1 MSSPAAAPAYLRNP
15 DDDECSGLFSESPV
29 PKEDSKLYVTGLR
42 EKSLLILLVLMLN
55 IYIIQTLRMTHK
67 GMKHIQLH
75 TRQNSKTGAETEV
88 LRFVA
93 DHMHLG
99 KVVTKT
105 GYVFG
110 SPNSDLNIHGSR
122 VIIKGAENGSRF
134 LLQDGECKF
143 ENVDQFFIGSEKKPF
158 FSAKYPRFNIDER
171 IKRISSKEIAT
182 NKNILSTNNL
192 NHHSYHEYYIPSH
205 ILQIRSPTNKNLSVE
220 AENIALRG
228 MERIQMVA
236 VNINASAEA
245 QILLH
250 PTDAESHVQLEAET
264 IKFGIF
270 PHSLPISKSPLL
282 EASIDA
288 YRLCVCNG
296 HFPKLFAV
304 AGNRECRY
312 DGLFCK

>member
-42 EKSLLILLVLMLN
+42 EKSLLILLVLMVILSTLSLIILGLN

-182 NKNILSTNNL
+182 NK
-192 NHHSYHEYYIPSH
+192 
-205 ILQIRSPTNKNLSVE
+205 IRSPTNKNLSVE